1 MISAPFHLFSLFG
14 GILSVFLGLLIFA
27 AVIAVLFLLIRFL
40 IVGTHAAQLYVA
52 KNAPAPAPV
61 APAPAAAPSAPAEP
75 AASSVV
81 PPSAPA
87 TPTTA
92 PASPAATAPAAAAPA
107 DDSVVFEE
115 VFASAAEPTTVSEP
129 IVGELELETG
139 VAKVTP
145 TRATRAGT
153 TKTTDA
159 AGATGTPAA
168 KKPATRTPRATP
180 AKPAAGDAKPA
191 TAPRPRTRKTPP
203 PTA

>member
-1 MISAPFHLFSLFG
+1 MMYSSHPLFG
-14 GILSVFLGLLIFA
+14 ILGGIFSVFLGLLIFA

-52 KNAPAPAPV
+52 KNGPAKPPT
-61 APAPAAAPSAPAEP
+61 APAAPTPAAPAEP

-81 PPSAPA
+81 PPSLP
-87 TPTTA
+87 TA
-92 PASPAATAPAAAAPA
+92 PPTAPAATAPAATTPQ

-115 VFASAAEPTTVSEP
+115 VFASAIDAEPTAVSEP

-153 TKTTDA
+153 SKTADA
-159 AGATGTPAA
+159 AASARPAAA
-168 KKPATRTPRATP
+168 KKTATRTPKAAPATP
-180 AKPAAGDAKPA
+180 AADDAAPAA
-191 TAPRPRTRKTPP
+191 TPRPRTRKTPP

>member
-1 MISAPFHLFSLFG
+1 VMYSSHPLFG
-14 GILSVFLGLLIFA
+14 ILGGIFSVFLGLLVFA

-52 KNAPAPAPV
+52 KNAPAKPPVAPS
-61 APAPAAAPSAPAEP
+61 APAPAAPAEP

-81 PPSAPA
+81 PPTAPVA
-87 TPTTA
+87 PTTA
-92 PASPAATAPAAAAPA
+92 PATPATTAPA
-107 DDSVVFEE
+107 DDSIVFEE
-115 VFASAAEPTTVSEP
+115 VFASSTDVEPTPVSEP

-153 TKTTDA
+153 AKTADA
-159 AGATGTPAA
+159 SAAPRPAAA
-168 KKPATRTPRATP
+168 KKPATRTPRATA
-180 AKPAAGDAKPA
+180 AKPAADGATPPA
-191 TAPRPRTRKTPP
+191 APRPRTRKTPP